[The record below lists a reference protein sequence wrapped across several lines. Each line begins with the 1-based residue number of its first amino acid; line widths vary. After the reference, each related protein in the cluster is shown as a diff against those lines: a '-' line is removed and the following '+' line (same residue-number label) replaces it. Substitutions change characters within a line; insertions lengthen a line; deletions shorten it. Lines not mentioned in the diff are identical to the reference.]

1 MENITKFKDI
11 SNKHN
16 NTININ
22 MCLMRH
28 NWNEI
33 PHFLEFCST
42 NNFTLNVIPIE
53 YPEVLSIGN
62 LSAKIIDEILSFY
75 KEFYLKT
82 EHKKIVE
89 SIINSIANYR
99 RISKERHELLN
110 MLIVKDISEIEL
122 DIKELLKPYL
132 STIDI
137 QKLITQSY
145 KKLEN
150 LDSNTQKTIF
160 VNTYL
165 DYRSIKNLEE
175 NTADIEKRVFNEF
188 LYYLDLELYFL
199 KSGFNKTI

>member
-1 MENITKFKDI
+1 
-11 SNKHN
+11 
-16 NTININ
+16 